1 MSPRIH
7 PVAEPYPPA
16 TAELIHQM
24 TAPGRP
30 TLALFTTLARNTA
43 LADAAHR
50 MGSYQLSRRLSLSL
64 RDREI
69 VIDRTCARL
78 GCEYEWGVHI
88 AHFAAR
94 AALTDD
100 QTRSLVAG
108 GSSDPC
114 WTSERDRV
122 LIDLVDALCRH
133 HDIDDAL
140 WARASA
146 DLDDGQILDALAL
159 CGWYHA
165 VCFIATATRLQPQ
178 PGAARWSVLL
188 QSDPS

>member
-1 MSPRIH
+1 MSPRIR

-50 MGSYQLSRRLSLSL
+50 MGSCQLSRRLSLSL

-78 GCEYEWGVHI
+78 GCEYEWGVHV

-94 AALTDD
+94 AALSGD
-100 QTRSLVAG
+100 QTRS
-108 GSSDPC
+108 GSQPRCTGARQS
-114 WTSERDRV
+114 RRGHR
-122 LIDLVDALCRH
+122 ACRGRRGR
-133 HDIDDAL
+133 L
-140 WARASA
+140 RRAEPVH
-146 DLDDGQILDALAL
+146 G
-159 CGWYHA
+159 
-165 VCFIATATRLQPQ
+165 R
-178 PGAARWSVLL
+178 
-188 QSDPS
+188 

>member
-1 MSPRIH
+1 VSPRIR

-16 TAELIHQM
+16 TAELIHRM
-24 TAPGRP
+24 TAPGTP

-43 LADAAHR
+43 LADAVHG

-78 GCEYEWGVHI
+78 GCEYEWGVHV

-100 QTRSLVAG
+100 ETRSLVAG
-108 GSSDPC
+108 GSSDSC
-114 WTSERDRV
+114 WTSERDRA
-122 LIDLVDALCRH
+122 LIDLVDALCQH

-178 PGAARWSVLL
+178 TGAARWSVFL
-188 QSDPS
+188 QSDPP